1 MEEIILVQTGEVKSG
16 RPDAILKSSPLG
28 SCVVVVLFDKEVKS
42 GAMAHIML
50 PGCAPDKKYDLP
62 TKYAANAVEELL
74 KHMSAFRANR
84 KRLKAVIA
92 GGGNVLKREGDT
104 IGADVLKDVV
114 IIAQTAYALSGDRKK
129 ALEAGCDEYIAKP
142 VNKEKLL
149 GLINKTLMDKTNI
162 Y

>member
-1 MEEIILVQTGEVKSG
+1 M
-16 RPDAILKSSPLG
+16 
-28 SCVVVVLFDKEVKS
+28 C
-42 GAMAHIML
+42 
-50 PGCAPDKKYDLP
+50 PDKKYDLP